1 MIFINNIN
9 IKRFI
14 IKNLK
19 LFYIIYIIMADLNE
33 LNNGTNNKMNN
44 EIIYEENTDVDS
56 EEIENELM
64 EENNLEE
71 VVPQE
76 KTSTG
81 FDFSQYCNMNSL
93 LVLLA
98 LLGLVYFLFKD
109 EIHKF
114 LQLDTPAKPNLCA

>member
-1 MIFINNIN
+1 
-9 IKRFI
+9 
-14 IKNLK
+14 
-19 LFYIIYIIMADLNE
+19 MADLNE

-114 LQLDTPAKPNLCA
+114 LQLDTPTKPNLCA

>member
-1 MIFINNIN
+1 
-9 IKRFI
+9 
-14 IKNLK
+14 
-19 LFYIIYIIMADLNE
+19 MADLNE
-33 LNNGTNNKMNN
+33 LNNETNTMKINN

-56 EEIENELM
+56 EEIESELI
-64 EENNLEE
+64 EENDLQE
-71 VVPQE
+71 VVPE
-76 KTSTG
+76 ENKSSG

>member
-1 MIFINNIN
+1 
-9 IKRFI
+9 
-14 IKNLK
+14 
-19 LFYIIYIIMADLNE
+19 MADLNE

-76 KTSTG
+76 TTSTG

>member
-1 MIFINNIN
+1 
-9 IKRFI
+9 
-14 IKNLK
+14 
-19 LFYIIYIIMADLNE
+19 MADLNE
-33 LNNGTNNKMNN
+33 LNNETNTMKINN

-56 EEIENELM
+56 EEIENELI
-64 EENNLEE
+64 EENDLQE
-71 VVPQE
+71 VVPE
-76 KTSTG
+76 ENKSSG

-114 LQLDTPAKPNLCA
+114 LQLDTPAKSNLCA

>member
-33 LNNGTNNKMNN
+33 LNNGTNNKINN

-56 EEIENELM
+56 EEIENELI

-71 VVPQE
+71 VVTEE
-76 KTSTG
+76 KKSSG
-81 FDFSQYCNMNSL
+81 FDFSQYYNINSL
-93 LVLLA
+93 LILLA

-114 LQLDTPAKPNLCA
+114 LQLDTSDKPNLCA